1 VTGGG
6 APRPRL
12 IVIGGGEHA
21 RVVMDAIQSRGSY
34 ELLGF
39 TDPEPCDE
47 TTRRLGVP
55 RLGDEAALAS
65 HAGALGVLGFG
76 ALATR
81 PRRVEA
87 VEGLTSRL
95 GGWGTVVHATAWVSP
110 SAVIGPGAV
119 ILARAVVQTGARIGA
134 HCVVNTGA
142 IVEHDA
148 VLGDHAQLAP
158 GVILGGGAR
167 VGRLAYLGLGAVV
180 RDHTAV
186 GAEATVGMG
195 AVVVADVAEGAT
207 VLGVPAR

>member
-1 VTGGG
+1 
-6 APRPRL
+6 
-12 IVIGGGEHA
+12 VIGGGEHA
-21 RVVMDAIQSRGSY
+21 RVVIEAVQSGVSHH
-34 ELLGF
+34 LLGF
-39 TDPEPCDE
+39 IDPEPCEE
-47 TTRRLGVP
+47 TTRRLGVA
-55 RLGDEAALAS
+55 RLGHEAALAS
-65 HAGALGVLGFG
+65 NPGALGVLGFG

-81 PRRVEA
+81 GRRTEA
-87 VEGLTSRL
+87 VDRLTPGL

-110 SAVIGPGAV
+110 TATIGPGTV

-134 HCVVNTGA
+134 HCVINTGA
-142 IVEHDA
+142 IVEHDV

-186 GAEATVGMG
+186 GARATVGMG
-195 AVVVADVAEGAT
+195 AVVVADVGEGAQ